1 MAQTWQQ
8 EVQESQGIQGL
19 PADATVDGAAISGA
33 TAGDVAAGDV
43 AVGAATAGN
52 AAIGNGVIGDVT
64 VSGPAVDDATIG
76 NGAINDAAIGNVVS
90 GDAAFDSPAVG
101 DAAIGSVAI
110 SNAAIGNAPISDAA
124 ISDAIVGEQTTAISH
139 SGASPNLAGVAAVRD
154 GATAGH
160 AVAQSVARAISRHR
174 TSISIVSLA
183 LAVIALA
190 IVEGLILRSNT
201 ADHIVEMR
209 IILAAGA
216 QWSALVPAAH
226 AIAVCFSAVVAVPVI
241 TVLLAVIWA
250 VTRSAGQMLRGLA
263 MAALPMAVIGLIK
276 TIVDRTRPSTARG
289 ALMPDPSFP
298 SGHTACSVVVVSLA
312 LFMLH
317 VIDARIMDSCR
328 RTGLAASEPR
338 ANQVDVHQANVVNQA
353 DVVNQVAA
361 IPAISATS
369 AAAGTP
375 RTAGAPVTE
384 SANVPPQSPQ
394 SPFAWRILRRVL
406 TVILIIV
413 PFVVALSRVIYG
425 VHYPTDVCTSL
436 VLTPVLVW
444 CVYRL
449 CDPAR

>member
-1 MAQTWQQ
+1 
-8 EVQESQGIQGL
+8 
-19 PADATVDGAAISGA
+19 
-33 TAGDVAAGDV
+33 
-43 AVGAATAGN
+43 
-52 AAIGNGVIGDVT
+52 
-64 VSGPAVDDATIG
+64 
-76 NGAINDAAIGNVVS
+76 VS

-110 SNAAIGNAPISDAA
+110 SNAAIGNAPISDA
-124 ISDAIVGEQTTAISH
+124 IVGEQATAVSR
-139 SGASPNLAGVAAVRD
+139 SNASLSLASAAAVRD

-226 AIAVCFSAVVAVPVI
+226 AIAVCFSAFVAVPVI
-241 TVLLAVIWA
+241 AVLLAVIWM

-317 VIDARIMDSCR
+317 VIDARIMDSCQ
-328 RTGLAASEPR
+328 RTGCAASEPR
-338 ANQVDVHQANVVNQA
+338 ANQTDVHQANVVNQA

-361 IPAISATS
+361 IPVIPTISATSATS

-375 RTAGAPVTE
+375 GTPRTPRIPRTARTPVTE
-384 SANVPPQSPQ
+384 SANVPPQSLQ
-394 SPFAWRILRRVL
+394 SPFAWRILRTVL

-425 VHYPTDVCTSL
+425 VH
-436 VLTPVLVW
+436 
-444 CVYRL
+444 
-449 CDPAR
+449 